1 MWFLESGEVRV
12 GMSRGR
18 IGRTLKGSSK
28 KVVQVLKVTCH
39 MAPFAALPDS

>member
-1 MWFLESGEVRV
+1 MLFLEGGEVRV

-28 KVVQVLKVTCH
+28 KVVQGTEGD
-39 MAPFAALPDS
+39 LPRGPIRSTA